1 MTQTTMKR
9 LLSLILLL
17 LVATSSAHLSYAQ
30 GYERRFLNQLL
41 IYPLYGSEAA
51 AYHRLVG
58 DVESVKTVDY
68 HLDEQSGRKTI
79 TGEFTITFNNKGD
92 VVKYESKDGDGCIN
106 EKHYFH
112 YASNGRPLSSVE
124 EHYYSNGSLNYSH
137 YIQYENEYNDR
148 GKLVAW
154 QSNKSEDNESYQYNY
169 EGKLMS
175 MAFYYEGYSSE
186 YTDNCIYKC
195 NLDGRIVEVSDG
207 IDRFSHSNYKFEYD
221 SNGRI
226 IAKYHSCYIWTGE
239 TVPTQKWTY
248 KYDPESRMLEGRT
261 DDYRVTYKYDARGSL
276 IEVAYYK
283 GDNTTPTRIIE
294 HQIIYRH

>member
-1 MTQTTMKR
+1 MKR

-30 GYERRFLNQLL
+30 GLERRFLNKLL
-41 IYPLYGSEAA
+41 IYPLYSSEAA
-51 AYHRLVG
+51 AYRLVG

-68 HLDEQSGRKTI
+68 DIDEQSGSKTI
-79 TGEFTITFNNKGD
+79 TGESTITFNNRGD
-92 VVKYESKDGDGCIN
+92 VVMYESKDGNGCIN

-124 EHYYSNGSLNYSH
+124 EHYYPNGSLNRSH
-137 YIQYENEYNDR
+137 YDEIICKYNDR
-148 GKLVAW
+148 GQLVAW
-154 QSNKSEDNESYQYNY
+154 HSNKSEDNESYQYNY

-175 MAFYYEGYSSE
+175 MTFYYEGHSSE
-186 YTDNCIYKC
+186 YTDDCIYKC
-195 NLDGRIVEVSDG
+195 NLDGRIVEVCDG
-207 IDRFSHSNYKFEYD
+207 IDRFCHSNYKFEYD

-226 IAKYHSCYIWTGE
+226 ISQYSHWESYNGEASTCYSICR
-239 TVPTQKWTY
+239 Y
-248 KYDPESRMLEGRT
+248 YPESRMLEGRT

-276 IEVAYYK
+276 IQTAYYY

-294 HQIIYRH
+294 HQIIYRY

>member
-30 GYERRFLNQLL
+30 GYERRFLNKLL

-68 HLDEQSGRKTI
+68 HIDEQSGRKTI

-92 VVKYESKDGDGCIN
+92 VVRYESKDGDGCIN

-124 EHYYSNGSLNYSH
+124 EHYYSNGSLNRSH
-137 YIQYENEYNDR
+137 YNEIICEYNDR
-148 GKLVAW
+148 GQLVVLE
-154 QSNKSEDNESYQYNY
+154 QSGVFEKYQYNY

-175 MAFYYEGYSSE
+175 MTFYYDGYSSE
-186 YTDNCIYKC
+186 NVDDCIYTC
-195 NLDGRIVEVSDG
+195 NLDGRIVEIYDG
-207 IDRFSHSNYKFEYD
+207 IDRWSCYNYKFEYD

-226 IAKYHSCYIWTGE
+226 ISQYSHSERHNGEAYTCYSICR
-239 TVPTQKWTY
+239 Y
-248 KYDPESRMLEGRT
+248 YPESRMLEGRT

-276 IEVAYYK
+276 IQTAYYD
-283 GDNTTPTRIIE
+283 GDNTTPYRIIE
-294 HQIIYRH
+294 HQIIYRY

>member
-30 GYERRFLNQLL
+30 GLERRFLNKLL

-58 DVESVKTVDY
+58 DVKSVKTVDY
-68 HLDEQSGRKTI
+68 DIDEQSGSKTI
-79 TGEFTITFNNKGD
+79 TGESTITFNNRGD
-92 VVKYESKDGDGCIN
+92 VVKYESKDRDGFN
-106 EKHYFH
+106 YEKHYFH

-124 EHYYSNGSLNYSH
+124 EHYYSNGSLNRSH
-137 YIQYENEYNDR
+137 YNEIICEYNNR
-148 GKLVAW
+148 GQLVVLE
-154 QSNKSEDNESYQYNY
+154 QSGVFEKYQYNY

-175 MAFYYEGYSSE
+175 MTFYYDGYSSE
-186 YTDNCIYKC
+186 SNEGCIYTC
-195 NLDGRIVEVSDG
+195 NLDGRIVEIYDG
-207 IDRFSHSNYKFEYD
+207 IDRWCDYNYKFEYD

-226 IAKYHSCYIWTGE
+226 ISQYSHCESYNGEASTCYSICR
-239 TVPTQKWTY
+239 Y
-248 KYDPESRMLEGRT
+248 YPESRMLEGRT
-261 DDYRVTYKYDARGSL
+261 NDYRVTYKYDARGSL
-276 IEVAYYK
+276 IQTAYYY

-294 HQIIYRH
+294 HQIIYRY

>member
-1 MTQTTMKR
+1 MKR

-30 GYERRFLNQLL
+30 GYERRFLNKLL

-68 HLDEQSGRKTI
+68 HIDEQSGRKTI

-92 VVKYESKDGDGCIN
+92 VVKYESKDGDGCIS

-124 EHYYSNGSLNYSH
+124 EHYYSNGSLNRSH
-137 YIQYENEYNDR
+137 YNEIICEYNDR
-148 GKLVAW
+148 GQLVAW
-154 QSNKSEDNESYQYNY
+154 QSNTSFDNESYQYNY

-175 MAFYYEGYSSE
+175 MTFYYDGYSSE
-186 YTDNCIYKC
+186 YTGDCIYKC
-195 NLDGRIVEVSDG
+195 NLDGRIVEVCDD
-207 IDRFSHSNYKFEYD
+207 IDRWRCYNYQFEYD

-226 IAKYHSCYIWTGE
+226 ISQYSCCEWNNGE
-239 TVPTQKWTY
+239 AYTCY
-248 KYDPESRMLEGRT
+248 SICRYYPESRILEGRT
-261 DDYRVTYKYDARGSL
+261 DDYRVTYIYDARGSL
-276 IEVAYYK
+276 IQTAYYD
-283 GDNTTPTRIIE
+283 GDNTTPYRIIE
-294 HQIIYRH
+294 HQIIYRY

>member
-30 GYERRFLNQLL
+30 GYERRFLNKLL

-68 HLDEQSGRKTI
+68 HIDEQSGRKTI

-124 EHYYSNGSLNYSH
+124 EHYYSNGSLNRSH
-137 YIQYENEYNDR
+137 YNEIICEYNDR
-148 GKLVAW
+148 GQLVVLE
-154 QSNKSEDNESYQYNY
+154 QSGVFEKYQYNY

-175 MAFYYEGYSSE
+175 MTFYYDGYNSE
-186 YTDNCIYKC
+186 CTGDCIYKC
-195 NLDGRIVEVSDG
+195 NLDGRIVEVCDELG
-207 IDRFSHSNYKFEYD
+207 RWYRYNYKFEYD

-226 IAKYHSCYIWTGE
+226 ISQYSRCEYYNGE
-239 TVPTQKWTY
+239 EVSTY
-248 KYDPESRMLEGRT
+248 YSTCRYYPESRMLEGRT

-276 IEVAYYK
+276 IQTAYYD
-283 GDNTTPTRIIE
+283 GDNTTPYRIIE
-294 HQIIYRH
+294 HQIIYRY

>member
-30 GYERRFLNQLL
+30 GLERRFLNKLL
-41 IYPLYGSEAA
+41 IYPLYSSQAA
-51 AYHRLVG
+51 AYRLVG

-68 HLDEQSGRKTI
+68 DIDEQSGSKTL
-79 TGEFTITFNNKGD
+79 TGESTITFNNRGD
-92 VVKYESKDGDGCIN
+92 VVKYEFKDGDGWKY

-124 EHYYSNGSLNYSH
+124 EHYYPNGSLRCSH
-137 YIQYENEYNDR
+137 NIEIICEYNDR
-148 GKLVAW
+148 GQLVAW
-154 QSNKSEDNESYQYNY
+154 QKSNMSDDNESYQYNY

-175 MAFYYEGYSSE
+175 MSFYYEGYSSE
-186 YTDNCIYKC
+186 YTHDCIYTC
-195 NLDGRIVEVSDG
+195 NLDGRIVEIYDG
-207 IDRFSHSNYKFEYD
+207 IDRWSRHNSKFEYD

-226 IAKYHSCYIWTGE
+226 ISQYSHSERHNGEASTCYSIC
-239 TVPTQKWTY
+239 TY
-248 KYDPESRMLEGRT
+248 YPESRMLECRT
-261 DDYRVTYKYDARGSL
+261 IDYRVTYKYDARGSL
-276 IEVAYYK
+276 IQTAYYK
-283 GDNTTPTRIIE
+283 GNNTTPIRIIE

>member
-1 MTQTTMKR
+1 MKR

-30 GYERRFLNQLL
+30 GLERRFLNMLL
-41 IYPLYGSEAA
+41 IYPLYSSEAA

-68 HLDEQSGRKTI
+68 DIDEQSGSKTL
-79 TGEFTITFNNKGD
+79 TGESTITFNNRGD
-92 VVKYESKDGDGCIN
+92 VVKYEFKDGDGWKY

-124 EHYYSNGSLNYSH
+124 EHYYSNGALNRSH
-137 YIQYENEYNDR
+137 YDEIICKYNDR
-148 GKLVAW
+148 GQLVAW

-175 MAFYYEGYSSE
+175 MTFYYEGYSSE
-186 YTDNCIYKC
+186 YTDDCIYKC

-207 IDRFSHSNYKFEYD
+207 INRFSHSNYKFEYD

-226 IAKYHSCYIWTGE
+226 ISQYSHCEWHNGEASTCYSIC
-239 TVPTQKWTY
+239 TY
-248 KYDPESRMLEGRT
+248 YPESRMLEGRT
-261 DDYRVTYKYDARGSL
+261 NDYRVTYKYDARGSL
-276 IEVAYYK
+276 IQTAYYK
-283 GDNTTPTRIIE
+283 GNNTTPTRIIE
-294 HQIIYRH
+294 HQIIYRY